1 MGRHGHGSPDGHPI
15 IDQIPG
21 IPGLFV
27 MAGDSGTSFK
37 TSPAIGICLAQW
49 ITTGSPTL
57 LEMSP
62 FRARRVLD
70 DQLWI
75 DPNSYGDDTE
85 LTISR

>member
-1 MGRHGHGSPDGHPI
+1 
-15 IDQIPG
+15 
-21 IPGLFV
+21 V

-49 ITTGSPTL
+49 ITAGAPSL

-62 FRARRVLD
+62 FRARRILD
-70 DQLWI
+70 DRLWI